1 MRVFNGLDEVA
12 AAEGA
17 DLGTTDWIE
26 INQDRIDKFAE
37 ATGDYQWIHV
47 DPERA
52 EKGPFGGTI
61 AHGLLTLSLLPVLQQ
76 QLYRVDGIKMAVNY
90 GLDRVRF
97 ATPVPADSKVR
108 ANVRIT
114 RVERLDSALH
124 AHFQTTIE
132 VDGAS
137 KPACI
142 VESITRYV
150 A

>member
-1 MRVFNGLDEVA
+1 MRVFNGIDEVA
-12 AAEGA
+12 AAQGA

-52 EKGPFGGTI
+52 AKGPFGGTI

-90 GLDRVRF
+90 GLNRVRF
-97 ATPVPADSKVR
+97 ATPVPAGSKVR
-108 ANVRIT
+108 ASVRIAK
-114 RVERLDSALH
+114 VERLDSAIQ
-124 AHFQTTIE
+124 AEFQTTIE